1 MTSQVAVSS
10 SLMEQLTL
18 WGDSQ
23 REAILVPYASRD
35 AEMPTQMNQEVGQG
49 VIFRDDFKRH
59 IHNLST
65 QTQYELASLA
75 QSIVTLVASPFSIF
89 GEIYRLCNGSINAST
104 CLKNIYT
111 VPKHMIFSIFKAAF
125 YIARAVNGVAS
136 AASIGVGFLTWHAG
150 ERLVR
155 LITGSPHTVL
165 SNNSRNRNIVYHSLG
180 LTLLAAGAV
189 FIPVAPIQ
197 MIALPIILGSIYGTL
212 NNQFTIRECPEYYTM
227 GHYYD
232 GTDLKGHAIKSNNLL
247 IKPIV
252 TGCYATTMVTRLAG
266 IILSAVGTIPYT
278 AAILPVPLAGAMIA
292 GTCVV
297 TLVAAHI
304 FSTIK
309 KNSIQ
314 NNLNEYEALIG
325 IEWNDANRNTRWADL
340 AGLRAE
346 RIEQKR
352 RELASNAPELE
363 FFNRRLNELTEAIES
378 NILDPDMPV
387 KYIIGW
393 QANNTRNSVGYLFAG
408 GGTLAI
414 AITSVFLRIFA
425 L

>member
-1 MTSQVAVSS
+1 MTSQVATSR
-10 SLMEQLTL
+10 SLLERLTL
-18 WGDSQ
+18 WGDNQ
-23 REAILVPYASRD
+23 REALLVPYTSPD
-35 AEMPTQMNQEVGQG
+35 AEILTRIDQEVGQG
-49 VIFRDDFKRH
+49 VIFRDDFKNH

-65 QTQYELASLA
+65 QTQYELTSLA
-75 QSIVTLVASPFSIF
+75 QSITTLVVSPFSLF
-89 GEIYRLCNGSINAST
+89 GEIYRLCNRSIDAST
-104 CLKNIYT
+104 CVKNIFT
-111 VPKHMIFSIFKAAF
+111 IPKHIIFSIFKTAF
-125 YIARAVNGVAS
+125 YIARTVDGAAS
-136 AASIGVGFLTWHAG
+136 TASIGIGFLTWHTG

-155 LITGSPHTVL
+155 LITGSPFTVL
-165 SNNSRNRNIVYHSLG
+165 SNNREVRNIVYHSLG
-180 LTLLAAGAV
+180 LTLLAAGAL

-212 NNQFTIRECPEYYTM
+212 NNQFTVRECPEYYTM

-252 TGCYATTMVTRLAG
+252 TGCYATTMVTKLAG
-266 IILSAVGTIPYT
+266 IILSAVGTTPYT
-278 AAILPVPLAGAMIA
+278 AAILPVPLAGTMIA

-297 TLVAAHI
+297 ALVAAHI
-304 FSTIK
+304 FSTMK

-314 NNLNEYEALIG
+314 KNLNEYATLLG
-325 IEWNDANRNTRWADL
+325 IPWNEENRNAKWSDL
-340 AGLRAE
+340 AELRAN

-352 RELASNAPELE
+352 RELALNTQELHS
-363 FFNRRLNELTEAIES
+363 FNQKLNKLTNAIES
-378 NILDPDMPV
+378 NILDPNMPV
-387 KYIIGW
+387 KYIVGW

-414 AITSVFLRIFA
+414 TVASIFLRVFA